1 MDTEEREKELREE
14 IVEIGRRVW
23 QRGMSSANSGNMSAR
38 LDGETVVITPTLV
51 SKGFMR
57 PGQLLAVDL
66 NGEVLRGE
74 GYPTTETPMHLRLYR
89 ERMDIGGV
97 VHAHP
102 PMATAFA
109 VAAKPL
115 DLHLIPEAVIFLGE
129 VPLVPFHP
137 PGSPELAESVVPYL
151 DDYDAVLLE
160 NHGVLCWGSDV
171 EQAYHRLETVEFCA
185 QVTFTAQQLGGARE
199 LPAEPLEN
207 LLAVRRMMKRR
218 GQGT

>member
-1 MDTEEREKELREE
+1 MEDEALMRDL
-14 IVEIGRRVW
+14 ICDIGKRVW
-23 QRGMSSANSGNMSAR
+23 QRGMASANSGNISAR
-38 LDGETVVITPTLV
+38 LGADEVLITPTLV

-57 PGQLLAVDL
+57 PEQLLVMNTA
-66 NGEVLRGE
+66 GEVLRGE
-74 GYPTTETPMHLRLYR
+74 GFPSTETPMHLRLYR
-89 ERMDIGGV
+89 ERGDIGGV

-102 PMATAFA
+102 PLATSFA
-109 VAAKPL
+109 IAGKAL

-137 PGSPELAESVVPYL
+137 PGSPELGEAIVPYL
-151 DDYDAVLLE
+151 DDHDAVLME

-185 QVTFTAQQLGGARE
+185 QVTMNAQLLGGARE

-207 LLAVRRMMKRR
+207 LLNIRKMMKQRP
-218 GQGT
+218 Q

>member
-1 MDTEEREKELREE
+1 MDTAEREKELREE
-14 IVEIGRRVW
+14 IMEIGRRVW
-23 QRGMSSANSGNMSAR
+23 QRGMSSANSGNISAR

-57 PGQLLAVDL
+57 PAQLLAVNL
-66 NGEVLRGE
+66 EGEVLRGE

-89 ERMDIGGV
+89 EREDIGGV

-102 PMATAFA
+102 PMATSFA
-109 VAAKPL
+109 VAGKPL
-115 DLHLIPEAVIFLGE
+115 DLHLIPEAVVFLGE

-137 PGSPELAESVVPYL
+137 PGSPELAEAIVFYL

-199 LPAEPLEN
+199 LPAEPLQN
-207 LLAVRRMMKRR
+207 LLSVRRAMKQHR
-218 GQGT
+218 Q